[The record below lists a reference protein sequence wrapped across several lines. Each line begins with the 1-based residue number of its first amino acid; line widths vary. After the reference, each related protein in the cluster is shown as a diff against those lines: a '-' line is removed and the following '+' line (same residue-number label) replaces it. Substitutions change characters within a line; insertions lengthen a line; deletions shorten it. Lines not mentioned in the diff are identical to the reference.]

1 MKIERFEDIEG
12 WQVARELTRKVYAVT
27 NKPRFSKDY
36 GLKDQIQRAAT
47 SIMHNVLLRE
57 VSTIICREPQ

>member
-12 WQVARELTRKVYAVT
+12 WQVARELTSKVYGVT
-27 NKPRFSKDY
+27 NKPGFSKDY

-47 SIMHNVLLRE
+47 SIMHNVLPRE
-57 VSTIICREPQ
+57 VSTIICRETQ